1 MAKNRALKVG
11 IEDGEVVIRIGVGT
25 LRVAAEQSE
34 DFHGAEGSRYVRV
47 FDPDRFAAGIVEELN
62 EEAED
67 GTTHVHEMFDKA
79 FLRAIDNGI
88 AMGCD
93 IVEEGDFREL
103 VKRYPDKGPDWLWK
117 KQLAEERARAKDK
130 AIREGTYP

>member
-1 MAKNRALKVG
+1 MAKNRALKVA
-11 IEDGEVVIRIGVGT
+11 IEDGEVVIRIGVNT
-25 LRVAAEQSE
+25 LRTAAEGSE

-62 EEAED
+62 DEAED

-79 FLRAIDNGI
+79 FRQAIDQGI
-88 AMGCD
+88 AAGCD
-93 IVEEGDFREL
+93 LVEEGDFRAL
-103 VKRYPDKGPDWLWK
+103 VKKHPDKGLAWLQR

-130 AIREGTYP
+130 AVREGTYP